1 MNAKAH
7 PETATDPTERKP
19 SEKGTAENN
28 ISHLQA
34 VIFDVDGTLAETELA
49 GHRVA
54 FNRAFKEFGLDWH
67 WSAGL
72 YGELLAVTGG
82 KERIR
87 LYVETYA
94 NQMLGRADLGAW
106 VASLHQRKSEIYSEL
121 VLSGAIPLRPGV
133 ARLIQELRTAGI
145 RIAIATTT
153 TPAGLRSLIMA
164 NFKHDMDM
172 LFEVIGAGDIV
183 AAKKPAPD
191 IYQWVLGRLNLPPE
205 ACLAVE
211 DSYPGLTAAR
221 AAGIPTLV
229 TVNAYT
235 ANQKF
240 EGALSVVS
248 DLGEPNVPA
257 RHVEG
262 LPLARK
268 CVDVAQLRTWHRLYS
283 ETSQRAVL

>member
-1 MNAKAH
+1 MNARAYPAK
-7 PETATDPTERKP
+7 ATDRTERQL
-19 SEKGTAENN
+19 SEERLAENN
-28 ISHLQA
+28 IPALQA

-54 FNRAFKEFGLDWH
+54 FNRAFKEYDLDWH

-87 LYVETYA
+87 HYVETHA
-94 NQMLGRADLGAW
+94 DGILDRADFDTW

-121 VLSGAIPLRPGV
+121 VLSGEIPLRPGV
-133 ARLIQELRTAGI
+133 ARLIEELRAAGI

-164 NFKHDMDM
+164 NFQNDVDT
-172 LFEVIGAGDIV
+172 LFEAIGAGDMV
-183 AAKKPAPD
+183 AKKKPAPD
-191 IYQWVLGRLNLPPE
+191 VYQWVLGQLNLPPE

-240 EGALSVVS
+240 DGALSIVS
-248 DLGEPNVPA
+248 DLGEPEVPA
-257 RHVEG
+257 HHLGG
-262 LPLARK
+262 LPLAGK
-268 CVDVAQLRTWHRLYS
+268 CVDLNQLQTWHRLYS
-283 ETSQRAVL
+283 ETSQCAVL